1 MTPSPRTDRYT
12 AAIVDQAIESLA
24 NLRGLPC
31 PDDPGT
37 RLHALASL
45 TDQINTTLA
54 AAIQQARRH
63 DYHWDEIADL
73 LGVTTDTAQRVGTP
87 S

>member
-12 AAIVDQAIESLA
+12 AAIVDQAIESLT

-31 PDDPGT
+31 PDDPGN

-45 TDQINTTLA
+45 TDQIHTTLA
-54 AAIQQARRH
+54 AAIHQARHH
-63 DYHWDEIADL
+63 DYDWDEIAGL
-73 LGVTTDTAQRVGTP
+73 LGVTTDTARRLGTT